1 MVVQQVAQGR
11 WQVTGQGRRGTP
23 QGSSSRPWRPWRK
36 GLQQLY
42 EGRASRAAPDSVG
55 LCITNSACEK
65 AGQWRKAMFALRD
78 AGDSQVSPDEFSWSP
93 VLRGCSSWPQA
104 CALLMALPQERLN
117 FGGVC
122 ASSAISTQFF
132 PWHLAQS
139 LLRRLLGGASQQL
152 NLVAFNALAT
162 AAAADRRAALGGARS
177 ELLRPVDWSAA
188 LGHLE
193 RWRGRSLGSDEVSVL
208 AIYKAGPLWDLGLR
222 LLLYDFVQ
230 YFQSKTLTAYL
241 GSSPPWPLAVHL
253 QTRLSFAGL
262 QVDLPLQRG
271 VLICSSSGGR
281 WRRVLR
287 ATAMDPADALRASN
301 GLSACAVARQWR
313 WSLHVL
319 QQLERRTSSD
329 AVCVHGAA
337 KGCTSNWALSLQ
349 VLHRSWERRIR
360 RDVVGYGTLISA
372 VESWPMALR
381 CLEEMSLHEVSAS
394 RVARNAALAAA
405 APAPGASVA
414 EANAEATE
422 ATEATWRRAVQLFG
436 AEQQPG
442 EITFRAL
449 LGSLEESGQDARALD
464 LLWAAD
470 AAGVVTSGSFY
481 LWALGRLGVADPRCL
496 QDALRFAVQRLQ
508 TVTSPQELATLLWS
522 ASSLGI
528 SCPRLTAWVT
538 AESKRQLSAFTLT
551 DLLFLALGCGDL
563 LSTALYARDASCHA
577 LQLGDALV
585 QEQLRRFQRWQD
597 IPTAA
602 LPTSSGAIAQ
612 MAEEMLG
619 VVWALNFARLGA
631 SLGSPARA
639 AMRRLSQILDGPKV
653 KRLAQQTMVPAEPLS
668 SDAFQ
673 ESITLRLV
681 DDKPVFQ
688 MLEDRLLIL
697 KPCGWETTG
706 HADAPQLPDFLQAS
720 GLDRPV
726 LRDRPH
732 QCGFVHRLDVPSSGL
747 LLCGLTYEAY
757 YDLKLQLTL
766 GQLQREYLVL
776 CHGLAPARDAIRARV
791 TWKADRG
798 PSRVGRGKP
807 SVTYV
812 QRLAAGV
819 LHRAQACALLGLT
832 LGSGRR
838 HQIRAQLAH
847 VGHPVLC
854 DGKYCAE
861 ETFRL
866 DSPLCPQHCLHR
878 AGLGVG
884 ARLSRPKQVFRAP
897 LPPVFARLLQA
908 IEGKTREDQ
917 EVLQRSSEDT

>member
-139 LLRRLLGGASQQL
+139 LLRSMTEASQQL

-208 AIYKAGPLWDLGLR
+208 AIYKAGPLWDLGLHPHGVFGQ
-222 LLLYDFVQ
+222 L
-230 YFQSKTLTAYL
+230 SSMAT
-241 GSSPPWPLAVHL
+241 GSASSD
-253 QTRLSFAGL
+253 TT
-262 QVDLPLQRG
+262 
-271 VLICSSSGGR
+271 VLCR
-281 WRRVLR
+281 
-287 ATAMDPADALRASN
+287 AMDPADALRASN

-538 AESKRQLSAFTLT
+538 AESKRQLRSSSAFTTPSSAFTLT

-791 TWKADRG
+791 TWKA
-798 PSRVGRGKP
+798 
-807 SVTYV
+807 
-812 QRLAAGV
+812 
-819 LHRAQACALLGLT
+819 CALLGLT

-884 ARLSRPKQVFRAP
+884 ARLGRPKQVFRAP